1 MIESIVHALQ
11 NQDYKNAARLIKQLQ
26 KEQPS
31 HPWLPFHI
39 GRYYEGVDKL
49 EKAENAYRKLLQNTS
64 NPKIISQARQGIK
77 RIQTVYEQR
86 KNQALTEA
94 KNQPGGTEL
103 GILIL
108 TEIAPEGSKKA
119 AQSFAQIMEMDAYS
133 ARLQLPR
140 LGWRLYRTGKM
151 GELAYYVNAL
161 DKVGIPCFC
170 QSVEK
175 INQLKVYQVN
185 YFESIEPLITAVCTT
200 KDEVTKKIQ
209 FPYSAVSQRVEGLL
223 PLFREAMAMDVRRKF
238 QTTTTKPDYAHF
250 CDLHLPGKQ
259 AILRISD
266 RSYQFNQGVKFNSPP
281 QPGSN
286 TIRNHWNQLIN
297 LFNQYLPQTKI
308 WSDFSR
314 FAQTA
319 LDFPLLL
326 AQIEPQINLSRHKAT
341 HWDNAFQLYSSLI
354 FLKELQTKLTTN
366 S

>member
-108 TEIAPEGSKKA
+108 TEIAPEESKKA

-297 LFNQYLPQTKI
+297 LFKQNFPQTKI

-354 FLKELQTKLTTN
+354 FLRELQKKLTTN

>member
-1 MIESIVHALQ
+1 MIDLIVHALQ

-297 LFNQYLPQTKI
+297 LFKQNFPQTKI

-354 FLKELQTKLTTN
+354 FLRELQKKLTTN